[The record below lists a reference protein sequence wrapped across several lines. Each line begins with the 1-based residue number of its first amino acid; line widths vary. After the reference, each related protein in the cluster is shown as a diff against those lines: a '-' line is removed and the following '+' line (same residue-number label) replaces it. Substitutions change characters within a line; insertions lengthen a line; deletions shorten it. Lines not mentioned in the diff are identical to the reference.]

1 MAVDPLDSFYAP
13 VAAWFR
19 DVFAEPTVVQT
30 QAWRAISAGQNA
42 LVVAPTGSGKTLAA
56 FLWSLSRLSGGSF
69 FNDAPTPEKS
79 SPTKVLY
86 ISPLKALGVDV
97 SRNLAAP
104 LAGIARVADAM
115 GEPSAPVRVGVR
127 SGDTPQSERSKLLRN
142 PPEILV
148 TTPESL
154 YLMLTG
160 KAAATLANVD
170 TVIVDEVHA
179 VAGTKRG
186 THLALSLER
195 LEMLTGQSVQR
206 IGLSATVNP
215 VDKVASFLGGDRPV
229 TVVNPEQPKS
239 WDVQVTSV
247 VEDFQ
252 DPPAVE
258 DVALAEYEVAEE
270 GASARE
276 TEEALV
282 DGAPVDEALL
292 GPSLIGEGLGG
303 NTHNGSGAR
312 VASGVDKESAL
323 PQQKSVWPHV
333 QRAIYR
339 QVMENRSTLVFV
351 NSRRAAERLTGALNE
366 EWAKEHDPDALASAT
381 RRDPAQMMAQSG
393 AVRGID
399 GVGVARAHH
408 GSVSKDERADIE
420 AALKSGELRCVVAT
434 SSLELGID
442 MGLVDHVVQVGAP
455 PSVASAVQ
463 RCGRAGHTVGATSH
477 ATIYPLHKQDAEAA
491 VVVVDRLLKGE
502 LEPLHVVHNALD
514 VLAQQTVA
522 ASVQAGTT
530 GTGGTGG
537 SDNPGA
543 LDVEEWWRVVRRA
556 HPYATLPREAFDGV
570 VEMISGRYPSTDFAD
585 LKARAIYDPVA
596 GTLEA
601 RPGAQRLAVT
611 SGGTIPDRGMF
622 GVFLAAGENDGAR
635 RVGELDE
642 EMVYESRVG
651 DVFTLGASSWRI
663 LEINRDQVIVAP
675 AAGHTGRLPFWVG
688 DAAGRPVELGQA
700 IGEHRRTWGTGTLA
714 DIRSADFLDA
724 HTRANLDAYYKEQK
738 ESAGIIPDER
748 TVLIERFRDDIGD
761 WRVVV
766 HTPFGRGV
774 NAPWALA
781 LGAELNRRTGIDAM
795 AVAGDDGMVL
805 RLPYSDDPPGM
816 ELLLGEHGYS
826 GSERAEA
833 TLADVMEEVGSSALF
848 AARFR
853 ECAARALL
861 LPRRN
866 PGKRQPLWQQRQ
878 RAAQLLDVARD
889 HPEFPVMVE
898 TMRECVHDV
907 YNLDFL
913 KALVADLG
921 QRGVRLAEVT
931 TEGPS
936 AFAESLL
943 FTYTSAFMY
952 EGDSA
957 ERSAALAVDPALL
970 AKVLG
975 TREEGMALDPA
986 AVRRVV
992 EAAQWLAEG
1001 RQAGSVEQAVDMLR
1015 ALGPLSLDG
1024 VRERIEPWA
1033 GTVEDSL
1040 TQLRELVPTRLV
1052 EVHFGGQLKLGAV
1065 EDMPL
1070 LRDGLGV
1077 PVPPGVA
1084 IAAEQVDQVD
1094 NAIDQLL
1101 LRWMKNRGPT
1111 TAAEAA
1117 AEFGLGRA
1125 TADALLARWAEG
1137 TRARG
1142 DAQGRQRRLAA
1153 GHFVFLGSFS
1163 DGASPASSTTA
1174 TTTATGTDPR
1184 ADVQS
1189 DVQGKP
1195 QPGPQGELQPGS
1207 QGETQYVDTGML
1219 RRLRSATLAAA
1230 RGSLEPV
1237 TQQTYAQF
1245 LGNWHGLGQMQ
1256 REELASVLEQLA
1268 GVPIPASAWETLVL
1282 PARISDYQPG
1292 DLDELLSTGEIL
1304 AVGSGQAGAKDAW
1317 VSFVPA
1323 DMAEYL
1329 LDGGEGL
1336 ERGVQKDETATTL
1349 GMVATQILQHLQR
1362 GGAFLAAE
1370 LQTATGADH
1379 AEVDAALWE
1388 LFDAGLVAPDS
1399 FAALRAR
1406 LVEAGATGKQAHR
1419 APRRNQG
1426 RGSARRVRMGRSGF
1440 ARAARRAVN
1449 AHLSVPGRW
1458 SAVQGGGADQEPKS
1472 HLDPAE
1478 QALLR
1483 SEAWIDRYAVVT
1495 RGAVVAEKSAG
1506 GFAEAYRSL
1515 SAWEDSGEVLR
1526 GYIVEGL
1533 GGAQFAPRDVIS
1545 QLRRAQ
1551 DGRGESGHGAEATSG
1566 APTAAQ
1572 ILSVLDPANPFGST
1586 LPWPAVAHSQSE
1598 AMAPTRAAG
1607 AMIVVVAGRAEAYV
1621 SRGGKNVVLFARPDF
1636 GDATPQQPT
1645 APAAQINLVV
1655 GAIKEAIRAGR
1666 LSPVTVEKING
1677 SSVMDIATTDWVA
1690 AGARL
1695 TPKGLSIRA

>member
-1 MAVDPLDSFYAP
+1 MADDPLDSFYAP

-30 QAWRAISAGQNA
+30 QAWKAISAGQNA

-69 FNDAPTPEKS
+69 FNDATTPEKS

-115 GEPSAPVRVGVR
+115 GETAAPVRVGVR

-154 YLMLTG
+154 YLMLTS

-195 LEMLTGQSVQR
+195 LEMLTGQAVQR

-252 DPPAVE
+252 DPPSTE
-258 DVALAEYEVAEE
+258 DVALAEYE
-270 GASARE
+270 GADSEAASEKE
-276 TEEALV
+276 TEE
-282 DGAPVDEALL
+282 PIDEALL
-292 GPSLIGEGLGG
+292 GPSLIGEGVGG
-303 NTHNGSGAR
+303 STQAGSGAR

-366 EWAKEHDPDALASAT
+366 EWAKEHDPDALAAPT
-381 RRDPAQMMAQSG
+381 RRDPAQLMAQSDAVQGMDG
-393 AVRGID
+393 A
-399 GVGVARAHH
+399 GVARAHH

-463 RCGRAGHTVGATSH
+463 RCGRAGHTVGATSR

-502 LEPLHVVHNALD
+502 LEPLQVVHNALD

-522 ASVQAGTT
+522 ASVQAGA
-530 GTGGTGG
+530 GL
-537 SDNPGA
+537 

-570 VEMISGRYPSTDFAD
+570 IEMISGRYPSTDFAD
-585 LKARAIYDPVA
+585 LKARAIYDPMA
-596 GTLEA
+596 RTLDA

-700 IGEHRRTWGTGTLA
+700 IGEHRRTWGSGTLT

-724 HTRANLDAYYKEQK
+724 HTRTNLDAYYQEQK
-738 ESAGIIPDER
+738 ETAGIIPDER

-805 RLPYSDDPPGM
+805 RLPYSDEPPGM
-816 ELLLGEHGYS
+816 ELLLGEGYS
-826 GSERAEA
+826 GAERAEA
-833 TLADVMEEVGSSALF
+833 TLGDVMEEVGSSALF

-913 KALVADLG
+913 KALVANLG

-931 TEGPS
+931 TEAPS

-957 ERSAALAVDPALL
+957 ERAAALAVDPALL

-992 EAAQWLAEG
+992 DAAQWRAEG
-1001 RQAGSVEQAVDMLR
+1001 RQATSVEQAVDMLR

-1024 VRERIEPWA
+1024 VRKRIEPWA

-1040 TQLRELVPTRLV
+1040 AQLRELVPTRLM
-1052 EVHFGGQLKLGAV
+1052 EVHFGGKLKLGAV

-1137 TRARG
+1137 T
-1142 DAQGRQRRLAA
+1142 QGSQGTRSKGNQRRLSA
-1153 GHFVFLGSFS
+1153 GHFVYLGDSFS
-1163 DGASPASSTTA
+1163 GPDGPSDTGGAPAPTS
-1174 TTTATGTDPR
+1174 
-1184 ADVQS
+1184 ADAQ
-1189 DVQGKP
+1189 
-1195 QPGPQGELQPGS
+1195 E
-1207 QGETQYVDTGML
+1207 EIQYVDTGML

-1245 LGNWHGLGQMQ
+1245 LADWHGLGQMQ
-1256 REELASVLEQLA
+1256 REELASALEQLA

-1282 PARISDYQPG
+1282 PARIPDYQPG
-1292 DLDELLSTGEIL
+1292 DLDELLSTGEVL
-1304 AVGSGQAGAKDAW
+1304 AVGAGQAGAKDAW
-1317 VSFVPA
+1317 VSFIPA
-1323 DMAEYL
+1323 GMAEYL
-1329 LDGGEGL
+1329 LEGGEGL
-1336 ERGVQKDETATTL
+1336 ERGVHKETATTL
-1349 GMVATQILQHLQR
+1349 GMVATQILEHLQH

-1370 LQTATGADH
+1370 LQTATGAEH

-1388 LFDAGLVAPDS
+1388 LFDAGLVSPDS

-1406 LVEAGATGKQAHR
+1406 LAEAGTTGKQAHR
-1419 APRRNQG
+1419 APRRNRG

-1440 ARAARRAVN
+1440 ARAARLTLN
-1449 AHLSVPGRW
+1449 AHTSVPGRW
-1458 SAVQGGGADQEPKS
+1458 SAVHGAGVGVAEE
-1472 HLDPAE
+1472 LEAPADAAE
-1478 QALLR
+1478 LALVR

-1495 RGAVVAEKSAG
+1495 RGAVVAEKAAG
-1506 GFAEAYRSL
+1506 GFAEAYRTL

-1551 DGRGESGHGAEATSG
+1551 DERGNGLGGARSGAGVGTGAGELATSHN
-1566 APTAAQ
+1566 APQ
-1572 ILSVLDPANPFGST
+1572 LLSVLDPANPFGST
-1586 LPWPAVAHSQSE
+1586 LPWPEVSHSAAE
-1598 AMAPTRAAG
+1598 GMAPTRTAG
-1607 AMIVVVAGRAEAYV
+1607 AMIVIATGRAEAYV

-1636 GDATPQQPT
+1636 GDATSAELG
-1645 APAAQINLVV
+1645 APAQQIDLVV
-1655 GAIKEAIRAGR
+1655 RTLKEAIRAGR
-1666 LSPVTVEKING
+1666 LSPVTIEKVNG
-1677 SSVMDIATTDWVA
+1677 SSVMDISTTDWVA

>member
-19 DVFAEPTVVQT
+19 DVFAEPTIVQT

-115 GEPSAPVRVGVR
+115 GETAAPVRVGVR

-154 YLMLTG
+154 YLMLTS

-195 LEMLTGQSVQR
+195 LEMLTGRAVQR

-252 DPPAVE
+252 DPPPVE
-258 DVALAEYEVAEE
+258 DVALAEYEVAESE
-270 GASARE
+270 AASEKE
-276 TEEALV
+276 TEELI
-282 DGAPVDEALL
+282 DEALL
-292 GPSLIGEGLGG
+292 GPSLIGEGVGG
-303 NTHNGSGAR
+303 STQVGSGAR

-366 EWAKEHDPDALASAT
+366 EWAKEHDPDALAAPT

-393 AVRGID
+393 AVRGMD
-399 GVGVARAHH
+399 GAGVARAHH

-522 ASVQAGTT
+522 ATVQAGAGGASGADGASGVD
-530 GTGGTGG
+530 GT
-537 SDNPGA
+537 GA

-556 HPYATLPREAFDGV
+556 HPFATLPREAFDGV
-570 VEMISGRYPSTDFAD
+570 IEMISGRYPSTDFAD

-700 IGEHRRTWGTGTLA
+700 IGENRRTWGSGTLA

-724 HTRANLDAYYKEQK
+724 HTRANLDAYYQEQK
-738 ESAGIIPDER
+738 EAAGIIPDER

-805 RLPYSDDPPGM
+805 RLPYSEDPPGM
-816 ELLLGEHGYS
+816 ELLLGEGYS
-826 GSERAEA
+826 GAERAEA

-878 RAAQLLDVARD
+878 RAAQLLDVARE

-913 KALVADLG
+913 KALVANLG

-931 TEGPS
+931 TEAPS

-957 ERSAALAVDPALL
+957 ERAAALAVDPALL

-975 TREEGMALDPA
+975 TREEGMALDPT

-992 EAAQWLAEG
+992 DAAQWLAEG
-1001 RQAGSVEQAVDMLR
+1001 RQATSMEQAVDMLR

-1040 TQLRELVPTRLV
+1040 EQLRELVPTRLI

-1125 TADALLARWAEG
+1125 TADALLARWAGGVQG
-1137 TRARG
+1137 TG
-1142 DAQGRQRRLAA
+1142 KQRRLSA
-1153 GHFVFLGSFS
+1153 GHFVDL
-1163 DGASPASSTTA
+1163 
-1174 TTTATGTDPR
+1174 R
-1184 ADVQS
+1184 AETQHTET
-1189 DVQGKP
+1189 QHT
-1195 QPGPQGELQPGS
+1195 
-1207 QGETQYVDTGML
+1207 ETQYVDTGML

-1245 LGNWHGLGQMQ
+1245 LAEWHGLGQMQ
-1256 REELASVLEQLA
+1256 REELASALEQLA

-1282 PARISDYQPG
+1282 PARIPDYQPG

-1304 AVGSGQAGAKDAW
+1304 AVGAGQAGAKDAW

-1329 LDGGEGL
+1329 LEGGEAL
-1336 ERGVQKDETATTL
+1336 ERGVHTETATTL
-1349 GMVATQILQHLQR
+1349 GMVATQIVEHLQR

-1370 LQTATGADH
+1370 LQAATGADH

-1388 LFDAGLVAPDS
+1388 LFDAGLVVPDS
-1399 FAALRAR
+1399 FAAVRAR
-1406 LVEAGATGKQAHR
+1406 LAEAGTTGKQAHR

-1440 ARAARRAVN
+1440 ARAARRSMN
-1449 AHLSVPGRW
+1449 AHSSVPGRW
-1458 SAVQGGGADQEPKS
+1458 SAVYGTGVGVAEE
-1472 HLDPAE
+1472 LEAPAE
-1478 QALLR
+1478 AAELALVR

-1495 RGAVVAEKSAG
+1495 RGAVMAEKAAG
-1506 GFAEAYRSL
+1506 GFAEAYRTL

-1551 DGRGESGHGAEATSG
+1551 DGRGNGLGGTRSGAGVGGVGGGAGVGELATSHN
-1566 APTAAQ
+1566 APQ
-1572 ILSVLDPANPFGST
+1572 LLSVLDPANPFGST
-1586 LPWPAVAHSQSE
+1586 LPWPEVSRAAAEGIS
-1598 AMAPTRAAG
+1598 PTRTAG
-1607 AMIVVVAGRAEAYV
+1607 AMIIIAAGRAEAYI
-1621 SRGGKNVVLFARPDF
+1621 SRGCKNVVLFARPDF
-1636 GDATPQQPT
+1636 GDATSAELGTSAPQ
-1645 APAAQINLVV
+1645 IDLVV
-1655 GAIKEAIRAGR
+1655 GALKEAIRAGR
-1666 LSPVTVEKING
+1666 LSPVTIEKVNG

>member
-30 QAWRAISAGQNA
+30 QAWKAISAGQNA

-56 FLWSLSRLSGGSF
+56 FLWSLSKLSGGSF

-115 GEPSAPVRVGVR
+115 GETVAPVRVGVR

-154 YLMLTG
+154 YLMLTS

-195 LEMLTGQSVQR
+195 LEMLTGQAVQR

-215 VDKVASFLGGDRPV
+215 VDKAASFLGGDRPV

-239 WDVQVTSV
+239 WDVQVISV

-252 DPPAVE
+252 DPPAAE
-258 DVALAEYEVAEE
+258 DIALAKYEVADE
-270 GASARE
+270 GAS
-276 TEEALV
+276 TEEPEEEPI
-282 DGAPVDEALL
+282 GPIDEALL
-292 GPSLIGEGLGG
+292 GPSLIGEGVGG
-303 NTHNGSGAR
+303 STQNGSGAR

-333 QRAIYR
+333 QKAIYQ

-366 EWAKEHDPDALASAT
+366 EWAKEHDPDALAALT
-381 RRDPAQMMAQSG
+381 RRDPAQLMAQSG
-393 AVRGID
+393 AVRGIS
-399 GVGVARAHH
+399 GEGVARAHH
-408 GSVSKDERADIE
+408 GSVSKEERADIE

-455 PSVASAVQ
+455 PSVAAAVQ
-463 RCGRAGHTVGATSH
+463 RCGRAGHNVGATSH

-522 ASVQAGTT
+522 ASVQVSAGK
-530 GTGGTGG
+530 
-537 SDNPGA
+537 DA

-556 HPYATLPREAFDGV
+556 HPYSTLPREAFDGV
-570 VEMISGRYPSTDFAD
+570 VEMLSGRYPSTDFAD
-585 LKARAIYDPVA
+585 LKARVVYAPVA

-601 RPGAQRLAVT
+601 RPGSQRLAVT

-622 GVFLAAGENDGAR
+622 GVFLAAGDNDGAR

-700 IGEHRRTWGTGTLA
+700 IGEHRRTWGTGTLS
-714 DIRSADFLDA
+714 DIRSANFLDA
-724 HTRANLDAYYKEQK
+724 HTRANLDAYYQEQK
-738 ESAGIIPDER
+738 DSAGIIPDER

-781 LGAELNRRTGIDAM
+781 LGAELNRRMGIDAM

-805 RLPYSDDPPGM
+805 RLPYSDEPPGM
-816 ELLLGEHGYS
+816 ELLLGEHGYG

-878 RAAQLLDVARD
+878 RAAQLLDVARE

-913 KALVADLG
+913 KNLVAGLG
-921 QRGVRLAEVT
+921 QQVAPGQQSAPGQQGASAGSQRGVRLAEVT
-931 TEGPS
+931 TESPS

-957 ERSAALAVDPALL
+957 ERAAALAVDPALL

-992 EAAQWLAEG
+992 EAAQWKSEG

-1040 TQLRELVPTRLV
+1040 AELRALIPARLM
-1052 EVHFGGQLKLGAV
+1052 EVNFGGQLKLAAV
-1065 EDMPL
+1065 EDMAL

-1117 AEFGLGRA
+1117 AEFGMGRA
-1125 TADALLARWAEG
+1125 TADALLGRWTEGAR
-1137 TRARG
+1137 
-1142 DAQGRQRRLAA
+1142 AQGTQRRLAA
-1153 GHFVFLGSFS
+1153 GHFVFL
-1163 DGASPASSTTA
+1163 DGDFPNDATASAPAA
-1174 TTTATGTDPR
+1174 GAG
-1184 ADVQS
+1184 A
-1189 DVQGKP
+1189 
-1195 QPGPQGELQPGS
+1195 ES
-1207 QGETQYVDTGML
+1207 QAETQYVDTGML

-1230 RGSLEPV
+1230 RGALEPV

-1245 LGNWHGLGQMQ
+1245 LADWHGLGQMQ

-1282 PARISDYQPG
+1282 PARIPDYQPG
-1292 DLDELLSTGEIL
+1292 DLDELLSTGEVL

-1317 VSFVPA
+1317 VSFMPA
-1323 DMAEYL
+1323 DTAEFL
-1329 LDGGEGL
+1329 LNGEEL
-1336 ERGVQKDETATTL
+1336 ERGVQN
-1349 GMVATQILQHLQR
+1349 MVAIQILQHLQR

-1370 LQTATGADH
+1370 LQSATGADH

-1388 LFDAGLVAPDS
+1388 LFDAGLVVPDS

-1406 LVEAGATGKQAHR
+1406 LVEAGSTGKQAHR

-1440 ARAARRAVN
+1440 ARAARRAMN
-1449 AHLSVPGRW
+1449 AHSSVPGRW
-1458 SAVQGGGADQEPKS
+1458 SAVPCGAVPGGAVPGGVGDAGAGDAGASTADATE
-1472 HLDPAE
+1472 L
-1478 QALLR
+1478 ALIR

-1495 RGAVVAEKSAG
+1495 RGAVVTEKSDG
-1506 GFAEAYRSL
+1506 GFVEAYRTL

-1545 QLRRAQ
+1545 QLRRSQ
-1551 DGRGESGHGAEATSG
+1551 DSRTVTDS
-1566 APTAAQ
+1566 APQ
-1572 ILSVLDPANPFGST
+1572 LLSVLDPANPFGST
-1586 LPWPAVAHSQSE
+1586 LPWPEVAHSNGS
-1598 AMAPTRAAG
+1598 AMSPTRAAG
-1607 AMIVVVAGRAEAYV
+1607 AMIIVAAGRAEAYL
-1621 SRGGKNVVLFARPDF
+1621 SRGGKNLVLFARPEF
-1636 GDATPQQPT
+1636 NDATPEPLG
-1645 APAAQINLVV
+1645 APAAQIDLIVR
-1655 GAIKEAIRAGR
+1655 AIREAIGAGQ
-1666 LSPVTVEKING
+1666 LSPVNVEKING

>member
-19 DVFAEPTVVQT
+19 DVFAEPTIVQN
-30 QAWRAISAGQNA
+30 QAWQAISAGQNA

-69 FNDAPTPEKS
+69 FHDAPTPEKS

-115 GEPSAPVRVGVR
+115 GETAAPVRVGVR

-154 YLMLTG
+154 YLMLTS
-160 KAAATLANVD
+160 KAAATLANVG

-195 LEMLTGQSVQR
+195 LEMLTGQAVQR

-252 DPPAVE
+252 DPPSTE
-258 DVALAEYEVAEE
+258 DVALAEYEVTESEA
-270 GASARE
+270 ASEKE
-276 TEEALV
+276 TEE
-282 DGAPVDEALL
+282 PIDEALL
-292 GPSLIGEGLGG
+292 GPSLIGEGVGG
-303 NTHNGSGAR
+303 STQAGSGAR

-366 EWAKEHDPDALASAT
+366 EWAKEHDPDALAAPT
-381 RRDPAQMMAQSG
+381 RRDPAQLMAQSDAVQGMDG
-393 AVRGID
+393 A
-399 GVGVARAHH
+399 GVARAHH

-502 LEPLHVVHNALD
+502 LEPLQVVHNALD

-522 ASVQAGTT
+522 ASVQAGA
-530 GTGGTGG
+530 GL
-537 SDNPGA
+537 

-570 VEMISGRYPSTDFAD
+570 IEMISGRYPSTDFAD
-585 LKARAIYDPVA
+585 LKARAIYDPMA

-700 IGEHRRTWGTGTLA
+700 IGEHRRTWGSGTLT

-724 HTRANLDAYYKEQK
+724 HTRTNLDAYYQEQK
-738 ESAGIIPDER
+738 ETAGIIPDER

-805 RLPYSDDPPGM
+805 RLPYSDEPPGM
-816 ELLLGEHGYS
+816 ELLLGEGYS
-826 GSERAEA
+826 GAERAEA
-833 TLADVMEEVGSSALF
+833 TLADVMEEVGASALF

-878 RAAQLLDVARD
+878 RAAQLLDVARE

-913 KALVADLG
+913 KALVANLG

-931 TEGPS
+931 TEAPS

-957 ERSAALAVDPALL
+957 ERAAALAVDPALL

-992 EAAQWLAEG
+992 DAAQWLAEG
-1001 RQAGSVEQAVDMLR
+1001 RQATSVEQAVDMLR

-1040 TQLRELVPTRLV
+1040 AQLRELAPTRLL

-1084 IAAEQVDQVD
+1084 ISAEQVDQVD

-1137 TRARG
+1137 T
-1142 DAQGRQRRLAA
+1142 QGSQGTRSKDNQRRLSA
-1153 GHFVFLGSFS
+1153 GHFVYLGDSFIGPDGPS
-1163 DGASPASSTTA
+1163 DTGGAPAPTS
-1174 TTTATGTDPR
+1174 
-1184 ADVQS
+1184 ADAQ
-1189 DVQGKP
+1189 
-1195 QPGPQGELQPGS
+1195 E
-1207 QGETQYVDTGML
+1207 EIQYVDTGML

-1245 LGNWHGLGQMQ
+1245 LADWHGLGQMQ
-1256 REELASVLEQLA
+1256 REELASALEQLA

-1282 PARISDYQPG
+1282 PARIPDYQPG
-1292 DLDELLSTGEIL
+1292 DLDELLSTGEVL
-1304 AVGSGQAGAKDAW
+1304 AVGAGQAGAKDAW
-1317 VSFVPA
+1317 VSFIPA
-1323 DMAEYL
+1323 GMAEYL
-1329 LDGGEGL
+1329 LEGGEGL
-1336 ERGVQKDETATTL
+1336 ERGVHKETATTL
-1349 GMVATQILQHLQR
+1349 GMVATQILEHLQH

-1370 LQTATGADH
+1370 LQTATGAEH

-1388 LFDAGLVAPDS
+1388 LFDAGLVSPDS

-1406 LVEAGATGKQAHR
+1406 LAEAGTTGKQAHR
-1419 APRRNQG
+1419 APRRNRG

-1440 ARAARRAVN
+1440 ARAARLTLN
-1449 AHLSVPGRW
+1449 AHSSVPGRW
-1458 SAVQGGGADQEPKS
+1458 SAVYGTGVGVAGELEAPADA
-1472 HLDPAE
+1472 AE
-1478 QALLR
+1478 LALVR

-1495 RGAVVAEKSAG
+1495 RGAVVAEKAAG
-1506 GFAEAYRSL
+1506 GFAEAYRTL

-1551 DGRGESGHGAEATSG
+1551 DGRENGLGSARSGAGVGTGAGELATSHN
-1566 APTAAQ
+1566 APQ
-1572 ILSVLDPANPFGST
+1572 LLSVLDPANPFGST
-1586 LPWPAVAHSQSE
+1586 LPWPEVSHSAAE
-1598 AMAPTRAAG
+1598 GMAPTRTAG
-1607 AMIVVVAGRAEAYV
+1607 AMIVIATGRAEAYV

-1636 GDATPQQPT
+1636 GDATSAELG
-1645 APAAQINLVV
+1645 APAQQIDLVV
-1655 GAIKEAIRAGR
+1655 RTLKEAIRAGR
-1666 LSPVTVEKING
+1666 LSPVTIEKVNG
-1677 SSVMDIATTDWVA
+1677 SSVMDISTTDWVA

>member
-19 DVFAEPTVVQT
+19 DVFAEPTIVQT

-115 GEPSAPVRVGVR
+115 GETAAPVRVGVR

-154 YLMLTG
+154 YLMLTS
-160 KAAATLANVD
+160 KAAVTLANVD

-195 LEMLTGQSVQR
+195 LEMLTGQAVQR

-258 DVALAEYEVAEE
+258 DVALAEYEVAESE
-270 GASARE
+270 GASEKE
-276 TEEALV
+276 TE
-282 DGAPVDEALL
+282 APIDEALL
-292 GPSLIGEGLGG
+292 GPSLIGEGVGG
-303 NTHNGSGAR
+303 STQAGSGAR

-333 QRAIYR
+333 QRAIYQ

-366 EWAKEHDPDALASAT
+366 EWAKEHDPDALAAPT

-393 AVRGID
+393 AVRGMD
-399 GVGVARAHH
+399 GAGVARAHH

-514 VLAQQTVA
+514 VLAQHTVA
-522 ASVQAGTT
+522 ASVQAGA
-530 GTGGTGG
+530 GL
-537 SDNPGA
+537 

-570 VEMISGRYPSTDFAD
+570 IEMISGRYPSTDFAD
-585 LKARAIYDPVA
+585 LKARAIYDPMA

-700 IGEHRRTWGTGTLA
+700 IGENRRTWGSGTLE

-724 HTRANLDAYYKEQK
+724 HTRANLDAYYQEQK
-738 ESAGIIPDER
+738 ETAGIIPDER

-805 RLPYSDDPPGM
+805 RLPYSDEPPGM
-816 ELLLGEHGYS
+816 ELLLGEGYS
-826 GSERAEA
+826 GAERAEA

-878 RAAQLLDVARD
+878 RAAQLLDVARE

-913 KALVADLG
+913 KALVANLG
-921 QRGVRLAEVT
+921 QRAVRLAEVT
-931 TEGPS
+931 TEAPS

-957 ERSAALAVDPALL
+957 ERAAALAVDPALL

-992 EAAQWLAEG
+992 DAAQWLAEG
-1001 RQAGSVEQAVDMLR
+1001 RQATSVEQAVDMLR

-1040 TQLRELVPTRLV
+1040 AQLRELVPTRLM

-1084 IAAEQVDQVD
+1084 IAAEQVDQLD

-1111 TAAEAA
+1111 TATQAA

-1137 TRARG
+1137 
-1142 DAQGRQRRLAA
+1142 AQGAQGAQGTRGTGNQRRLRA
-1153 GHFVFLGSFS
+1153 GHFVYLGDSFS
-1163 DGASPASSTTA
+1163 GSDGPSGTSGAPAPTS
-1174 TTTATGTDPR
+1174 
-1184 ADVQS
+1184 ADAQA
-1189 DVQGKP
+1189 
-1195 QPGPQGELQPGS
+1195 EM
-1207 QGETQYVDTGML
+1207 QYVDTGML

-1245 LGNWHGLGQMQ
+1245 LADWHGLGQMQ
-1256 REELASVLEQLA
+1256 REELASALEQLA

-1282 PARISDYQPG
+1282 PARIPDYQPG

-1304 AVGSGQAGAKDAW
+1304 AVGAGQAGAKDAW

-1329 LDGGEGL
+1329 MEGGEGL
-1336 ERGVQKDETATTL
+1336 ERGVHKDTATTL
-1349 GMVATQILQHLQR
+1349 GMVATQILEHLQR

-1370 LQTATGADH
+1370 LQAATGADH

-1406 LVEAGATGKQAHR
+1406 LVEAGSTGKQAHR

-1440 ARAARRAVN
+1440 ARAVRRSMN
-1449 AHLSVPGRW
+1449 AHSSVPGRW
-1458 SAVQGGGADQEPKS
+1458 SAVYGAGVGVAEE
-1472 HLDPAE
+1472 LEAPADAAE
-1478 QALLR
+1478 LALVR

-1495 RGAVVAEKSAG
+1495 RGAVVAEKAAG
-1506 GFAEAYRSL
+1506 GFAEAYRTL

-1551 DGRGESGHGAEATSG
+1551 DGRENGLGNGHSDGAGVGGVGGSTG
-1566 APTAAQ
+1566 ARGVAMPEHVPQ
-1572 ILSVLDPANPFGST
+1572 LLSVLDPANPFGST
-1586 LPWPAVAHSQSE
+1586 LPWPEVSRSAGE
-1598 AMAPTRAAG
+1598 GMAPTRTAG
-1607 AMIVVVAGRAEAYV
+1607 AMIIIAAGRAEAYV
-1621 SRGGKNVVLFARPDF
+1621 SRGAKNVVLFARPDF
-1636 GDATPQQPT
+1636 GDATSAELGASAQQ
-1645 APAAQINLVV
+1645 IDLVV
-1655 GAIKEAIRAGR
+1655 RTLKEAIRAGR
-1666 LSPVTVEKING
+1666 LNPVTIEKVNG
-1677 SSVMDIATTDWVA
+1677 SSVMDIATTDWVT

>member
-19 DVFAEPTVVQT
+19 DVFAEPTIVQT

-115 GEPSAPVRVGVR
+115 GETAAPVRVGVR

-154 YLMLTG
+154 YLMLTS

-195 LEMLTGQSVQR
+195 LEMLTGRAVQR

-258 DVALAEYEVAEE
+258 DVALAEYEVAESE
-270 GASARE
+270 AASEKE

-292 GPSLIGEGLGG
+292 GPSLIGEGVGG
-303 NTHNGSGAR
+303 STQVGSGAR

-366 EWAKEHDPDALASAT
+366 EWAKEHDPDALAAPT

-393 AVRGID
+393 AVRGMD
-399 GVGVARAHH
+399 GAGVARAHH

-455 PSVASAVQ
+455 PSVAAAVQ
-463 RCGRAGHTVGATSH
+463 RCGRAGHNVGATSH

-522 ASVQAGTT
+522 ATVQAGA
-530 GTGGTGG
+530 GGTSGADG
-537 SDNPGA
+537 TGA

-570 VEMISGRYPSTDFAD
+570 IEMISGRYPSTDFAD

-688 DAAGRPVELGQA
+688 DAAGRPVELGKA
-700 IGEHRRTWGTGTLA
+700 IGENRRTWGSGTLA

-724 HTRANLDAYYKEQK
+724 HTRANLDAYYQEQK
-738 ESAGIIPDER
+738 ETAGIIPDER

-805 RLPYSDDPPGM
+805 RLPYSDEPPGM
-816 ELLLGEHGYS
+816 ELLLGEGYS
-826 GSERAEA
+826 GAERAEA

-853 ECAARALL
+853 ESAARALL

-878 RAAQLLDVARD
+878 RAAQLLDVARE

-913 KALVADLG
+913 KALVANLG

-931 TEGPS
+931 TEAPS

-957 ERSAALAVDPALL
+957 ERAAALAVDPALL

-975 TREEGMALDPA
+975 TREEGMVLDPT

-992 EAAQWLAEG
+992 DAAQWLAEG
-1001 RQAGSVEQAVDMLR
+1001 RQAASVEQAVDMLR

-1040 TQLRELVPTRLV
+1040 EQLRELVPTRLI

-1125 TADALLARWAEG
+1125 TSDALLARWAGGVQG
-1137 TRARG
+1137 TG
-1142 DAQGRQRRLAA
+1142 KQRRLSA
-1153 GHFVFLGSFS
+1153 GHFV
-1163 DGASPASSTTA
+1163 D
-1174 TTTATGTDPR
+1174 
-1184 ADVQS
+1184 
-1189 DVQGKP
+1189 
-1195 QPGPQGELQPGS
+1195 LQAET
-1207 QGETQYVDTGML
+1207 QHTETQHTETQYVDTGML

-1245 LGNWHGLGQMQ
+1245 LADWHGLGQMQ
-1256 REELASVLEQLA
+1256 REELASALEQLA

-1282 PARISDYQPG
+1282 PARIPDYQPG

-1317 VSFVPA
+1317 LCFIPA
-1323 DMAEYL
+1323 GMAEYL
-1329 LDGGEGL
+1329 LEGGEGL
-1336 ERGVQKDETATTL
+1336 ERGVHKETVTTL
-1349 GMVATQILQHLQR
+1349 GMVATQILEHLQR

-1370 LQTATGADH
+1370 LQSVTGADPE
-1379 AEVDAALWE
+1379 EVDAALWE

-1399 FAALRAR
+1399 FAAVRAR
-1406 LVEAGATGKQAHR
+1406 LAEAGPTGKQAHR

-1440 ARAARRAVN
+1440 ARAAR
-1449 AHLSVPGRW
+1449 
-1458 SAVQGGGADQEPKS
+1458 
-1472 HLDPAE
+1472 
-1478 QALLR
+1478 
-1483 SEAWIDRYAVVT
+1483 
-1495 RGAVVAEKSAG
+1495 
-1506 GFAEAYRSL
+1506 
-1515 SAWEDSGEVLR
+1515 
-1526 GYIVEGL
+1526 
-1533 GGAQFAPRDVIS
+1533 
-1545 QLRRAQ
+1545 
-1551 DGRGESGHGAEATSG
+1551 
-1566 APTAAQ
+1566 
-1572 ILSVLDPANPFGST
+1572 
-1586 LPWPAVAHSQSE
+1586 
-1598 AMAPTRAAG
+1598 
-1607 AMIVVVAGRAEAYV
+1607 
-1621 SRGGKNVVLFARPDF
+1621 
-1636 GDATPQQPT
+1636 
-1645 APAAQINLVV
+1645 
-1655 GAIKEAIRAGR
+1655 
-1666 LSPVTVEKING
+1666 
-1677 SSVMDIATTDWVA
+1677 
-1690 AGARL
+1690 
-1695 TPKGLSIRA
+1695 

>member
-30 QAWRAISAGQNA
+30 QAWKAIYAGQNA

-56 FLWSLSRLSGGSF
+56 FLWSLSKLSGGSF

-115 GEPSAPVRVGVR
+115 GETVAPVRVGVR

-154 YLMLTG
+154 YLMLTS

-195 LEMLTGQSVQR
+195 LEMLTGQAVQR

-252 DPPAVE
+252 DPPAAE
-258 DVALAEYEVAEE
+258 DIALAKYEVADE
-270 GASARE
+270 GAS
-276 TEEALV
+276 TEEPEEEPI
-282 DGAPVDEALL
+282 DPIDEALL
-292 GPSLIGEGLGG
+292 GPSLIGEGVGG
-303 NTHNGSGAR
+303 STQNGSGAR

-333 QRAIYR
+333 QKSIYQ

-366 EWAKEHDPDALASAT
+366 EWAKEHDPGALAALT
-381 RRDPAQMMAQSG
+381 RRDPAQLMAQSG
-393 AVRGID
+393 AVRGIS
-399 GVGVARAHH
+399 GEGVARAHH
-408 GSVSKDERADIE
+408 GSVSKEERADIE

-455 PSVASAVQ
+455 PSVAAAVQ
-463 RCGRAGHTVGATSH
+463 RCGRAGHNVGATSH

-522 ASVQAGTT
+522 ASVQASAGK
-530 GTGGTGG
+530 
-537 SDNPGA
+537 DA

-556 HPYATLPREAFDGV
+556 HPYSTLPREAFDGV
-570 VEMISGRYPSTDFAD
+570 VEMLSGRYPSTDFAD
-585 LKARAIYDPVA
+585 LKARVVYDPVA

-601 RPGAQRLAVT
+601 RPGSQRLAVT

-688 DAAGRPVELGQA
+688 DAAGRPVELGMA
-700 IGEHRRTWGTGTLA
+700 IGENRRTWGSDTLG
-714 DIRSADFLDA
+714 DIRSADFVDA
-724 HTRANLDAYYKEQK
+724 HTRANLDAYYQEQK
-738 ESAGIIPDER
+738 ETAGIIPDER

-805 RLPYSDDPPGM
+805 RLPYSEEPPGM
-816 ELLLGEHGYS
+816 ELLLGEHGFD

-833 TLADVMEEVGSSALF
+833 TLSDVMEEVGSSALF

-878 RAAQLLDVARD
+878 RAAQLLDVARE

-913 KALVADLG
+913 KTLVAGLG

-943 FTYTSAFMY
+943 FTYTSAFIY

-957 ERSAALAVDPALL
+957 ERAAALAVDPALL

-992 EAAQWLAEG
+992 NAAQWLAEG
-1001 RQAGSVEQAVDMLR
+1001 RKAGSVEQAVDMLR
-1015 ALGPLSLDG
+1015 ALGPLSTDG
-1024 VRERIEPWA
+1024 VCERLEPWA

-1040 TQLRELVPTRLV
+1040 NQLLELIPTRLM
-1052 EVHFGGQLKLGAV
+1052 EVNFGGQAKLAAV
-1065 EDMPL
+1065 EDMAL

-1084 IAAEQVDQVD
+1084 IATEQVDQVD

-1111 TAAEAA
+1111 TASEAA

-1125 TADALLARWAEG
+1125 TADALLTKWTQNTKG
-1137 TRARG
+1137 
-1142 DAQGRQRRLAA
+1142 AQQRRLSS
-1153 GHFVFLGSFS
+1153 GHFVFLE
-1163 DGASPASSTTA
+1163 D
-1174 TTTATGTDPR
+1174 ATGSVSPSGAE
-1184 ADVQS
+1184 ADAQS
-1189 DVQGKP
+1189 
-1195 QPGPQGELQPGS
+1195 EM
-1207 QGETQYVDTGML
+1207 QYVDTGML

-1230 RGSLEPV
+1230 RGALEPV

-1245 LGNWHGLGQMQ
+1245 LTDWHGLGHMQ
-1256 REELASVLEQLA
+1256 REELLSVLEQLA

-1282 PARISDYQPG
+1282 PARIPDYQPG
-1292 DLDELLSTGEIL
+1292 DLDELLSTGEVL
-1304 AVGSGQAGAKDAW
+1304 TTGAGQAGAKDAW
-1317 VSFVPA
+1317 VSFMPTG
-1323 DMAEYL
+1323 MAEYL
-1329 LDGGEGL
+1329 LGGDAGL
-1336 ERGVQKDETATTL
+1336 ERGVEKKEGTSL
-1349 GMVATQILQHLQR
+1349 GMVATQVLEHLQR

-1370 LQTATGADH
+1370 LQSATGAGH

-1388 LFDAGLVAPDS
+1388 LFDAGLVTPDS

-1406 LVEAGATGKQAHR
+1406 LVEAGTTGKQAHR

-1426 RGSARRVRMGRSGF
+1426 RGSVRRVRMGRSGF
-1440 ARAARRAVN
+1440 ARAARQALN
-1449 AHLSVPGRW
+1449 AHSSVPGRW
-1458 SAVQGGGADQEPKS
+1458 SAVPGVSPVSATGTAGAGGIEKPDA
-1472 HLDPAE
+1472 AE
-1478 QALLR
+1478 KALAL

-1495 RGAVVAEKSAG
+1495 RGAVVAEKAAG
-1506 GFAEAYRSL
+1506 GFAEAYRTL
-1515 SAWEDSGEVLR
+1515 SAWEDSGEILR

-1551 DGRGESGHGAEATSG
+1551 DGRGGEAMNNSEAS
-1566 APTAAQ
+1566 APQ
-1572 ILSVLDPANPFGST
+1572 LLSVLDPANPYGST
-1586 LPWPAVAHSQSE
+1586 LPWPRSSTVQPGSSSAE
-1598 AMAPTRAAG
+1598 LMAPTRSAG
-1607 AMIVVVAGRAEAYV
+1607 AMIIVAAGRAEAYV
-1621 SRGGKNVVLFARPDF
+1621 SRGGKNVVFFARPDF
-1636 GDATPQQPT
+1636 NDATSESP
-1645 APAAQINLVV
+1645 AIPAAQIDLVV
-1655 GAIKEAIRAGR
+1655 RVLRKAIHAGR
-1666 LSPVTVEKING
+1666 LSPVTVEKVNG
-1677 SSVMDIATTDWVA
+1677 SSVMDINTTDWVA

>member
-1 MAVDPLDSFYAP
+1 MA
-13 VAAWFR
+13 
-19 DVFAEPTVVQT
+19 
-30 QAWRAISAGQNA
+30 
-42 LVVAPTGSGKTLAA
+42 GS
-56 FLWSLSRLSGGSF
+56 
-69 FNDAPTPEKS
+69 
-79 SPTKVLY
+79 
-86 ISPLKALGVDV
+86 
-97 SRNLAAP
+97 
-104 LAGIARVADAM
+104 
-115 GEPSAPVRVGVR
+115 
-127 SGDTPQSERSKLLRN
+127 
-142 PPEILV
+142 
-148 TTPESL
+148 
-154 YLMLTG
+154 
-160 KAAATLANVD
+160 
-170 TVIVDEVHA
+170 
-179 VAGTKRG
+179 
-186 THLALSLER
+186 
-195 LEMLTGQSVQR
+195 
-206 IGLSATVNP
+206 
-215 VDKVASFLGGDRPV
+215 
-229 TVVNPEQPKS
+229 
-239 WDVQVTSV
+239 
-247 VEDFQ
+247 
-252 DPPAVE
+252 
-258 DVALAEYEVAEE
+258 
-270 GASARE
+270 
-276 TEEALV
+276 
-282 DGAPVDEALL
+282 
-292 GPSLIGEGLGG
+292 
-303 NTHNGSGAR
+303 
-312 VASGVDKESAL
+312 
-323 PQQKSVWPHV
+323 
-333 QRAIYR
+333 
-339 QVMENRSTLVFV
+339 
-351 NSRRAAERLTGALNE
+351 
-366 EWAKEHDPDALASAT
+366 
-381 RRDPAQMMAQSG
+381 
-393 AVRGID
+393 
-399 GVGVARAHH
+399 
-408 GSVSKDERADIE
+408 
-420 AALKSGELRCVVAT
+420 
-434 SSLELGID
+434 
-442 MGLVDHVVQVGAP
+442 
-455 PSVASAVQ
+455 
-463 RCGRAGHTVGATSH
+463 
-477 ATIYPLHKQDAEAA
+477 
-491 VVVVDRLLKGE
+491 
-502 LEPLHVVHNALD
+502 
-514 VLAQQTVA
+514 
-522 ASVQAGTT
+522 
-530 GTGGTGG
+530 
-537 SDNPGA
+537 
-543 LDVEEWWRVVRRA
+543 
-556 HPYATLPREAFDGV
+556 
-570 VEMISGRYPSTDFAD
+570 
-585 LKARAIYDPVA
+585 
-596 GTLEA
+596 LEA

-700 IGEHRRTWGTGTLA
+700 IGEHRRTWGSGTLT

-724 HTRANLDAYYKEQK
+724 HTRANLDAYYQEQK

-805 RLPYSDDPPGM
+805 RLPYSDEPPGM
-816 ELLLGEHGYS
+816 ELLLGEGYS
-826 GSERAEA
+826 GAERAEA
-833 TLADVMEEVGSSALF
+833 TLADVMEEVGASALF

-878 RAAQLLDVARD
+878 RAAQLLDVARE

-913 KALVADLG
+913 KALVANLG

-931 TEGPS
+931 TEAPS

-957 ERSAALAVDPALL
+957 ERAAALAVDPALL

-992 EAAQWLAEG
+992 DAAQWLAEG
-1001 RQAGSVEQAVDMLR
+1001 RQATSVEQAVDMLR

-1040 TQLRELVPTRLV
+1040 AQLRELVPTRLL

-1084 IAAEQVDQVD
+1084 ISAEQVDQVD

-1137 TRARG
+1137 T
-1142 DAQGRQRRLAA
+1142 QGSQGTRSKGNQRRLSA
-1153 GHFVFLGSFS
+1153 GHFVYLGDSFIGPDGPS
-1163 DGASPASSTTA
+1163 DTGGAPAPTS
-1174 TTTATGTDPR
+1174 
-1184 ADVQS
+1184 ADAQ
-1189 DVQGKP
+1189 
-1195 QPGPQGELQPGS
+1195 E
-1207 QGETQYVDTGML
+1207 EIQYVDTGML

-1245 LGNWHGLGQMQ
+1245 LADWHGLGQMQ
-1256 REELASVLEQLA
+1256 REELASALKQLA

-1282 PARISDYQPG
+1282 PARIPDYQPG
-1292 DLDELLSTGEIL
+1292 DLDELLSTGEVL
-1304 AVGSGQAGAKDAW
+1304 AVGAGQAGAKDAW
-1317 VSFVPA
+1317 VSFILA
-1323 DMAEYL
+1323 GMAEYL
-1329 LDGGEGL
+1329 LEGGEGL
-1336 ERGVQKDETATTL
+1336 ERGVHKETATTL
-1349 GMVATQILQHLQR
+1349 GMVATQILEHLQH

-1370 LQTATGADH
+1370 LQSATGADH

-1388 LFDAGLVAPDS
+1388 LFDAGLVSPDS

-1406 LVEAGATGKQAHR
+1406 LAEAGTTGKQAHR

-1440 ARAARRAVN
+1440 ARAARRSLN
-1449 AHLSVPGRW
+1449 AHSSVPGRW
-1458 SAVQGGGADQEPKS
+1458 SAVHGAGVGVAGE
-1472 HLDPAE
+1472 LEAPADAAE
-1478 QALLR
+1478 LALAR

-1495 RGAVVAEKSAG
+1495 RGAVVAEKAAG
-1506 GFAEAYRSL
+1506 GFAEAYRTL

-1551 DGRGESGHGAEATSG
+1551 DGRENGLGGARSGAGVGAGAGELATSHN
-1566 APTAAQ
+1566 APQ
-1572 ILSVLDPANPFGST
+1572 LLSVLDPANPFGST
-1586 LPWPAVAHSQSE
+1586 LPWPEVSHSAAE
-1598 AMAPTRAAG
+1598 GMAPTRTAG
-1607 AMIVVVAGRAEAYV
+1607 AMIVIATGRAEAYV

-1636 GDATPQQPT
+1636 GDVTSAELGASAPQ
-1645 APAAQINLVV
+1645 IDLVV
-1655 GAIKEAIRAGR
+1655 GTLKEAIRAGR
-1666 LSPVTVEKING
+1666 LSPVTIEKVNG

>member
-30 QAWRAISAGQNA
+30 QAWQAISAGQNA

-115 GEPSAPVRVGVR
+115 GKTAAPVRVGVR

-154 YLMLTG
+154 YLMLTS

-195 LEMLTGQSVQR
+195 LEMLTGQAVQR

-258 DVALAEYEVAEE
+258 DVALAEYEVAESE
-270 GASARE
+270 GASEKE
-276 TEEALV
+276 TEE
-282 DGAPVDEALL
+282 PIDEALL
-292 GPSLIGEGLGG
+292 GPSLIGEGAGG
-303 NTHNGSGAR
+303 STQAGSGAR

-366 EWAKEHDPDALASAT
+366 EWAKEHDPDSLAAPT
-381 RRDPAQMMAQSG
+381 RRDPAQLMAQSG
-393 AVRGID
+393 AVRGMD
-399 GVGVARAHH
+399 GAGVARAHH

-522 ASVQAGTT
+522 ATVQV
-530 GTGGTGG
+530 
-537 SDNPGA
+537 GA
-543 LDVEEWWRVVRRA
+543 DLLDVKEWWRVVRRA
-556 HPYATLPREAFDGV
+556 HPFATLPREAFDGV
-570 VEMISGRYPSTDFAD
+570 IEMISGRYPSTDFAD

-622 GVFLAAGENDGAR
+622 GVFLAAGDNDGAR

-700 IGEHRRTWGTGTLA
+700 IGENRRTWGSGALE

-724 HTRANLDAYYKEQK
+724 HTRTNLDAYYQEQK
-738 ESAGIIPDER
+738 ETAGIIPDER

-805 RLPYSDDPPGM
+805 RLPYSDEPPGM
-816 ELLLGEHGYS
+816 DLLLGEGYS
-826 GSERAEA
+826 GAERAEA

-861 LPRRN
+861 LPRGN

-878 RAAQLLDVARD
+878 RAAQLLDVARE

-913 KALVADLG
+913 KVLVANLG
-921 QRGVRLAEVT
+921 QRDVRLAEVT
-931 TEGPS
+931 TEAPS

-957 ERSAALAVDPALL
+957 ERAAALAVDPALL

-975 TREEGMALDPA
+975 PREEGMALDPA

-992 EAAQWLAEG
+992 DAAQWLAEG
-1001 RQAGSVEQAVDMLR
+1001 RQATSVEQAVDMLR

-1024 VRERIEPWA
+1024 VRERIEPWV
-1033 GTVEDSL
+1033 GTVEESL
-1040 TQLRELVPTRLV
+1040 AQLRKLVPTRLM

-1084 IAAEQVDQVD
+1084 ISAEQVDQVD

-1137 TRARG
+1137 T
-1142 DAQGRQRRLAA
+1142 QGSQGTRSKGNQHRLSA
-1153 GHFVFLGSFS
+1153 GHFVYLGDSFIGPDGPS
-1163 DGASPASSTTA
+1163 DTGGAPAPTS
-1174 TTTATGTDPR
+1174 
-1184 ADVQS
+1184 ADAQ
-1189 DVQGKP
+1189 
-1195 QPGPQGELQPGS
+1195 E
-1207 QGETQYVDTGML
+1207 EIQYVDTGML

-1245 LGNWHGLGQMQ
+1245 LADWHGLGQMQ
-1256 REELASVLEQLA
+1256 REELASALEQLA

-1282 PARISDYQPG
+1282 PARIPDYQPG

-1304 AVGSGQAGAKDAW
+1304 AVGAGQAGAKDAW

-1329 LDGGEGL
+1329 LEGGEEL
-1336 ERGVQKDETATTL
+1336 ERGVHKETATTL
-1349 GMVATQILQHLQR
+1349 GMVATQILEHLQR

-1370 LQTATGADH
+1370 LQAATGADH
-1379 AEVDAALWE
+1379 AEVDTALWE

-1399 FAALRAR
+1399 FAAVRAR
-1406 LVEAGATGKQAHR
+1406 LVEAGTTGKQAHR

-1440 ARAARRAVN
+1440 ARAARRSMN
-1449 AHLSVPGRW
+1449 AHSSVPGRW
-1458 SAVQGGGADQEPKS
+1458 SAVYGTGVGVSEEVEAPADA
-1472 HLDPAE
+1472 AE
-1478 QALLR
+1478 LALVR

-1495 RGAVVAEKSAG
+1495 RGAVVAEKAAG
-1506 GFAEAYRSL
+1506 GFAEAYRTL

-1533 GGAQFAPRDVIS
+1533 GGAQFTPRDVIS

-1551 DGRGESGHGAEATSG
+1551 DGRGNGLGNGHSGRAGGVGAG
-1566 APTAAQ
+1566 AGLGGGGTGAREVAAPEHAPQ
-1572 ILSVLDPANPFGST
+1572 LLSVLDPANPFGST
-1586 LPWPAVAHSQSE
+1586 LPWPEISRATAEGLS
-1598 AMAPTRAAG
+1598 PTRTAG
-1607 AMIVVVAGRAEAYV
+1607 AMIIIAAGRAEAYL
-1621 SRGGKNVVLFARPDF
+1621 SRGGKNLVLFARLNF
-1636 GDATPQQPT
+1636 GDATSAELG
-1645 APAAQINLVV
+1645 APAQQIDLVV
-1655 GAIKEAIRAGR
+1655 RTLKEAIRAGR
-1666 LSPVTVEKING
+1666 LSPVTIEKING
-1677 SSVMDIATTDWVA
+1677 SSVMDISTTDWVA

>member
-1 MAVDPLDSFYAP
+1 MADDPLDSFYAP

-19 DVFAEPTVVQT
+19 DVFAEPTIVQT

-115 GEPSAPVRVGVR
+115 GETAAPVRVGVR
-127 SGDTPQSERSKLLRN
+127 SGDTPQSERSKLMRN

-154 YLMLTG
+154 YLMLTS

-179 VAGTKRG
+179 VVGTKRG

-195 LEMLTGQSVQR
+195 LEMLTGQAVQR

-258 DVALAEYEVAEE
+258 DVALAEYEVAESE
-270 GASARE
+270 GASEKE
-276 TEEALV
+276 TEE
-282 DGAPVDEALL
+282 PIDEALL
-292 GPSLIGEGLGG
+292 GPSLIGEGAGG
-303 NTHNGSGAR
+303 STQAGSGAR

-366 EWAKEHDPDALASAT
+366 EWAKEHDPDSLAAPT
-381 RRDPAQMMAQSG
+381 RRDPAQLMAQSG
-393 AVRGID
+393 AVRGMD
-399 GVGVARAHH
+399 GAGVARAHH

-522 ASVQAGTT
+522 ATVQAGA
-530 GTGGTGG
+530 
-537 SDNPGA
+537 DL

-556 HPYATLPREAFDGV
+556 HPFATLPREAFDGV
-570 VEMISGRYPSTDFAD
+570 IEMISGRYPSTDFAD

-622 GVFLAAGENDGAR
+622 GVFLAAGDNDGAR

-700 IGEHRRTWGTGTLA
+700 IGENRRTWGSGALE

-724 HTRANLDAYYKEQK
+724 HTRTNLDAYYQEQK
-738 ESAGIIPDER
+738 ETAGIIPDER

-805 RLPYSDDPPGM
+805 RLPYSDEPPGM
-816 ELLLGEHGYS
+816 DLLLGEGYS
-826 GSERAEA
+826 GAERAEA

-861 LPRRN
+861 LPRGN

-878 RAAQLLDVARD
+878 RAAQLLDVARE

-913 KALVADLG
+913 KVLVANLG
-921 QRGVRLAEVT
+921 QRDVRLAEVT
-931 TEGPS
+931 TEAPS

-957 ERSAALAVDPALL
+957 ERAAALAVDPALL

-975 TREEGMALDPA
+975 PREEGMALDPA

-992 EAAQWLAEG
+992 DAAQWLAEG
-1001 RQAGSVEQAVDMLR
+1001 RQATSVEQAVDMLR

-1024 VRERIEPWA
+1024 VRERIEPWV
-1033 GTVEDSL
+1033 GTVEESL
-1040 TQLRELVPTRLV
+1040 AQLRKLVPTRLM

-1137 TRARG
+1137 
-1142 DAQGRQRRLAA
+1142 AQGAQGTQGTRGKGNQRRLRA
-1153 GHFVFLGSFS
+1153 GHFVYLGDSFS
-1163 DGASPASSTTA
+1163 GSDGPSGTSGAPALTS
-1174 TTTATGTDPR
+1174 
-1184 ADVQS
+1184 ADAQA
-1189 DVQGKP
+1189 
-1195 QPGPQGELQPGS
+1195 EM
-1207 QGETQYVDTGML
+1207 QYVDTGML

-1245 LGNWHGLGQMQ
+1245 LADWHGLGQMQ
-1256 REELASVLEQLA
+1256 REELASALEQLA

-1282 PARISDYQPG
+1282 PARIPDYQPG

-1304 AVGSGQAGAKDAW
+1304 AVGAGQAGAKDAW

-1329 LDGGEGL
+1329 LEGGEEL
-1336 ERGVQKDETATTL
+1336 ERGVHKETATTL
-1349 GMVATQILQHLQR
+1349 GMVATQILEHLQR

-1370 LQTATGADH
+1370 LQAATGADH
-1379 AEVDAALWE
+1379 AEVDTALWE

-1399 FAALRAR
+1399 FAAVRAR
-1406 LVEAGATGKQAHR
+1406 LVEAGTTGKQAHR

-1426 RGSARRVRMGRSGF
+1426 RGSARRVRMARSGF
-1440 ARAARRAVN
+1440 ARAARRSMN
-1449 AHLSVPGRW
+1449 AHSSVPGRW
-1458 SAVQGGGADQEPKS
+1458 SAVYGTGVGVSEEVEAPADA
-1472 HLDPAE
+1472 AE
-1478 QALLR
+1478 LALVR

-1495 RGAVVAEKSAG
+1495 RGAVVAEKAAG
-1506 GFAEAYRSL
+1506 GFAEAYRTL

-1551 DGRGESGHGAEATSG
+1551 DGRGNGLGNGHSGRAGGVGAG
-1566 APTAAQ
+1566 AGLGGGGTGAREVAAPEHAPQ
-1572 ILSVLDPANPFGST
+1572 LLSVLDPANPFGST
-1586 LPWPAVAHSQSE
+1586 LPWPEVSHSATE
-1598 AMAPTRAAG
+1598 GMAPTRAAG
-1607 AMIVVVAGRAEAYV
+1607 AMIIIAAGRAEAYV
-1621 SRGGKNVVLFARPDF
+1621 SRGGRNVVLFARPDF
-1636 GDATPQQPT
+1636 GDATSAELG
-1645 APAAQINLVV
+1645 APAQQIDLVV
-1655 GAIKEAIRAGR
+1655 RTLKEAIRAGR
-1666 LSPVTVEKING
+1666 LSPVTIEKING
-1677 SSVMDIATTDWVA
+1677 SSVMDISTTDWVA